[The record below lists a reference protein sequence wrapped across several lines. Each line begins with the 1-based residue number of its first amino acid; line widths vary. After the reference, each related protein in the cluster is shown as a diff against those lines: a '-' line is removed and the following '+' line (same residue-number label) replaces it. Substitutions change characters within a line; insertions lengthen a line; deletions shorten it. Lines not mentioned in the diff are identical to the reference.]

1 MITTNSSS
9 SFLQLLDACVSNCGL
24 SFHLEVCSREFENF
38 LIQVLSKGHP
48 IVIEK
53 LKEYIKRWSEQEFR
67 DNPQLSLI
75 PSLYNRLKK
84 EGVKFRTA
92 DAPKREMKLP
102 TDPNVV
108 TSNQEEED
116 IAKAIEL
123 SLKETTSP
131 KSYNNKSSSSL
142 YPSIMNGS
150 YSAAASSAG
159 NQQQPA
165 KETYKV
171 RTLYDFE
178 AAEDNEI
185 TFKAGEILLVL
196 DDSDSNWWKGSNHRG
211 EGLFPSNFVTKNLD
225 QEIESAKPAEKKSVQ
240 FNEEVRVKLLSTETV
255 TEIEDAKIDRLLY
268 LLHEADPT
276 GERPDS
282 DELIQLEEQCLKM
295 GPLIDQ
301 ELEVVDKTH
310 ASLSAVNSQLV
321 EALNIYCALM
331 KEDSTYSTIPQQSP
345 YAMQQPP
352 TSFSGPAMNP
362 PHIGYAQPPPPQLQS
377 PAQPPTGLPY
387 SSPYHAS
394 VPGSMTPANVPYN
407 HIYSSTSNANPTTST
422 YTINQVHHYGDP
434 NSQQMMQQQQQH
446 HHPQAVDPNTSQ
458 PMVNQMTYQDGYQQQ
473 QPATSMALPTNQ

>member
-1 MITTNSSS
+1 M
-9 SFLQLLDACVSNCGL
+9 
-24 SFHLEVCSREFENF
+24 
-38 LIQVLSKGHP
+38 LSKGHP
-48 IVIEK
+48 NVIEK
-53 LKEYIKRWSEQEFR
+53 LKEYIKRWSEQEFK

-75 PSLYNRLKK
+75 PALYNRLKK

-92 DAPKREMKLP
+92 DAPKRETKLP

-123 SLKETTSP
+123 SLKESTSP
-131 KSYNNKSSSSL
+131 KSYNNKSSSL
-142 YPSIMNGS
+142 YPSIMNGG
-150 YSAAASSAG
+150 YSAAAAAASAG
-159 NQQQPA
+159 SQQPPA

-211 EGLFPSNFVTKNLD
+211 EGLFPSNFVTKNLE
-225 QEIESAKPAEKKSVQ
+225 QEIESTKPAEKKSVQ

-255 TEIEDAKIDRLLY
+255 TEIDDAKIDRLLY

-331 KEDSTYSTIPQQSP
+331 KEDSTYSTLPQQP

-352 TSFSGPAMNP
+352 PTSFQGPTGLNP
-362 PHIGYAQPPPPQLQS
+362 PHLAYAQPPAQQLQS
-377 PAQPPTGLPY
+377 PAQPPPVLPY
-387 SSPYHAS
+387 SNPYHAS
-394 VPGSMTPANVPYN
+394 IAGSMTPTSVPYN
-407 HIYSSTSNANPTTST
+407 HIYSSPNANPTTST
-422 YTINQVHHYGDP
+422 YTMNQVHHYGDV
-434 NSQQMMQQQQQH
+434 NSQQMLH
-446 HHPQAVDPNTSQ
+446 HHPQDPNVSSVGQ
-458 PMVNQMTYQDGYQQQ
+458 PMVNPMVNQMGYQDGYPQQQ
-473 QPATSMALPTNQ
+473 QATSMPTNQ

>member
-1 MITTNSSS
+1 M
-9 SFLQLLDACVSNCGL
+9 
-24 SFHLEVCSREFENF
+24 
-38 LIQVLSKGHP
+38 
-48 IVIEK
+48 IEK
-53 LKEYIKRWSEQEFR
+53 LKEYIKRWSEQEFK

-92 DAPKREMKLP
+92 DAPKRETKLP

-123 SLKETTSP
+123 SLKESTSP
-131 KSYNNKSSSSL
+131 KSYNNKTSSL

-150 YSAAASSAG
+150 YPAPAVSVSSQQ
-159 NQQQPA
+159 QQQPT

-211 EGLFPSNFVTKNLD
+211 EGLFPSNFVTKNLE
-225 QEIESAKPAEKKSVQ
+225 QEIESTKPVEKKSVQ

-331 KEDSTYSTIPQQSP
+331 KEDSTYSTLPQQSP

-352 TSFSGPAMNP
+352 TSFQGPTGLNP
-362 PHIGYAQPPPPQLQS
+362 PHLAYAQPPPQLQS
-377 PAQPPTGLPY
+377 PAQIQPPSVLPY

-394 VPGSMTPANVPYN
+394 IPGSMTPTSVPYN
-407 HIYSSTSNANPTTST
+407 HIYSSPNANPTTST
-422 YTINQVHHYGDP
+422 YTMNQVHHYGDV
-434 NSQQMMQQQQQH
+434 NSQQMQMLQHHPQDPNASSGQPMVNAMVNQMGYQDGYPQQQQQ
-446 HHPQAVDPNTSQ
+446 
-458 PMVNQMTYQDGYQQQ
+458 
-473 QPATSMALPTNQ
+473 ATSMPTNQ

>member
-1 MITTNSSS
+1 M
-9 SFLQLLDACVSNCGL
+9 
-24 SFHLEVCSREFENF
+24 
-38 LIQVLSKGHP
+38 
-48 IVIEK
+48 IEK
-53 LKEYIKRWSEQEFR
+53 LKDYIKRWSEQEFK

-75 PSLYNRLKK
+75 PALYNRLKK

-92 DAPKREMKLP
+92 DTPKREMKLP
-102 TDPNVV
+102 SDPNVV

-123 SLKETTSP
+123 SLKESTSP
-131 KSYNNKSSSSL
+131 KSYNNKASSSL

-150 YSAAASSAG
+150 YAAAAASANSL
-159 NQQQPA
+159 QQPPP
-165 KETYKV
+165 KDTYKV

-225 QEIESAKPAEKKSVQ
+225 QEIESTKPAEKKSVQ

-331 KEDSTYSTIPQQSP
+331 KEDSTYSTIAQQSP
-345 YAMQQPP
+345 YGMQQPP
-352 TSFSGPAMNP
+352 TSFQAPAMNP
-362 PHIGYAQPPPPQLQS
+362 PNLTGYGQPPQLQS
-377 PAQPPTGLPY
+377 PAQIQPPTGLPY

-394 VPGSMTPANVPYN
+394 VPGSMTPVNAPYN
-407 HIYSSTSNANPTTST
+407 HIYSSPNANPTTST
-422 YTINQVHHYGDP
+422 YTLNQVHHYGDV
-434 NSQQMMQQQQQH
+434 NSPQQMLQQP
-446 HHPQAVDPNTSQ
+446 HHPQPVDSNASTGQ
-458 PMVNQMTYQDGYQQQ
+458 PMVNQMAYQDGYQQQ
-473 QPATSMALPTNQ
+473 QATSMALPTNQ